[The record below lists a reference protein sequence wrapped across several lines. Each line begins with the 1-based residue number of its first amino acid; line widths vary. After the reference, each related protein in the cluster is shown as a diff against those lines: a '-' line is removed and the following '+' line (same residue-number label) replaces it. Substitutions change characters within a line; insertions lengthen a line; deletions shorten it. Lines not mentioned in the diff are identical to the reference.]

1 MTGLDL
7 LRSILV
13 LVHLV
18 GFAMLLGGFLA
29 QYVAGRLEVSVVM
42 RIGLGAAVGSG
53 LLLAIPFPSDV
64 ELNHAKLA
72 VKLGITVVIGA
83 LLGLY
88 TVATRRGGTGNRTQ
102 FAAIG
107 VLAFANAAVAAIWT

>member
-1 MTGLDL
+1 MTL

-29 QYVAGRLEVSVVM
+29 QFVAGRYELSVIM
-42 RIGLGAAVGSG
+42 RIGLGAAIGSG
-53 LLLAIPFPSDV
+53 LLLAIPFPDDI

-72 VKLGITVVIGA
+72 VKLGIAVLIAA
-83 LLGLY
+83 LFGVY
-88 TVATRRGGTGNRTQ
+88 SVTTRRGGAGNRTQ

-107 VLAFANAAVAAIWT
+107 VLAFTNAAVAALWT

>member
-1 MTGLDL
+1 MTL

-18 GFAMLLGGFLA
+18 GFALLLGGFVA
-29 QYVAGRLEVSVVM
+29 QYVAGRNEIGVVM
-42 RIGLGAAVGSG
+42 RIGLGTAIGSG
-53 LLLAIPFPSDV
+53 LLLAIPFPDGV
-64 ELNHAKLA
+64 ELNSAKLA
-72 VKLGITVVIGA
+72 VKLGIAVVIGA
-83 LLGLY
+83 LFGVH
-88 TVATRRGGTGNRTQ
+88 TVATRRSGTGNRTR

>member
-1 MTGLDL
+1 MTL

-29 QYVAGRLEVSVVM
+29 QYLAGRFEISVLM
-42 RIGLGAAVGSG
+42 RIGLGAAIGSG

-64 ELNHAKLA
+64 ELNSAKLA
-72 VKLGITVVIGA
+72 VKLGIAVLIGA
-83 LLGLY
+83 LFGVY
-88 TVATRRGGTGNRTQ
+88 TVATRRGGAGNRTQ

-107 VLAFANAAVAAIWT
+107 ALAFINAAVAAIWQ